1 MRQQYAW
8 RSMFLN
14 GILSI
19 VAVAI
24 VLQMVRIQA
33 SAEADYFRE
42 RANEFS
48 GEFKWYFPE
57 RGELY
62 DRTGHL
68 LAGNQT
74 VYEVGVDLASVQD
87 PHTIALTLSVNL
99 NRDYDEIHTSIL
111 HPPPGLKYLVIDK
124 YVPVE
129 IAEHLMELK
138 KQVAEETEGPTPS
151 LAGLGFTARLE
162 RNYPEDT
169 LASNVIGFV
178 NREGSG
184 YFGIE
189 QKYNDLLAGNPVQV
203 WVPSDP
209 NRAVEIPRIPNGTTL
224 VLTIDRDLQNE
235 VESIL
240 SQSLYE
246 YAAQNGTIV
255 VMNPKNGEILAM
267 ASTPGMD
274 LNQFWN
280 YGVIYDKT
288 YEFNRAISMPYEPG
302 SVIKIFTMSAAF
314 DKGTVDLSTTFLD
327 TGGYTIAG
335 TTIRNWDNQA
345 WGVQNMLGCLQHSL
359 NVCLAWVSTQLG
371 ARDFYSYMER
381 FGFGQ
386 LTGIDLAG
394 EAAGRL
400 KIPGDEDWYP
410 IDLGTNAYG
419 QGMTATPIQIMMAAS
434 SIANNGRM
442 VTPHVLYAM
451 VRDGNQFNVPPQ
463 YAGMPISS
471 QTAGIMN
478 ELLAQALE
486 NQPSLGLVDGYR
498 IAGKTGTASIPTEY
512 GFYDLSQTNASFI
525 GWGPVD
531 DPQFMVYVWLERP
544 GTSIWGSETAAPVF
558 ASVVEKTVISLD
570 IPPDSIRMQAK

>member
-203 WVPSDP
+203 
-209 NRAVEIPRIPNGTTL
+209 
-224 VLTIDRDLQNE
+224 
-235 VESIL
+235 
-240 SQSLYE
+240 
-246 YAAQNGTIV
+246 
-255 VMNPKNGEILAM
+255 
-267 ASTPGMD
+267 
-274 LNQFWN
+274 
-280 YGVIYDKT
+280 
-288 YEFNRAISMPYEPG
+288 
-302 SVIKIFTMSAAF
+302 
-314 DKGTVDLSTTFLD
+314 
-327 TGGYTIAG
+327 
-335 TTIRNWDNQA
+335 
-345 WGVQNMLGCLQHSL
+345 
-359 NVCLAWVSTQLG
+359 
-371 ARDFYSYMER
+371 
-381 FGFGQ
+381 
-386 LTGIDLAG
+386 
-394 EAAGRL
+394 
-400 KIPGDEDWYP
+400 
-410 IDLGTNAYG
+410 
-419 QGMTATPIQIMMAAS
+419 
-434 SIANNGRM
+434 
-442 VTPHVLYAM
+442 
-451 VRDGNQFNVPPQ
+451 
-463 YAGMPISS
+463 
-471 QTAGIMN
+471 
-478 ELLAQALE
+478 
-486 NQPSLGLVDGYR
+486 
-498 IAGKTGTASIPTEY
+498 
-512 GFYDLSQTNASFI
+512 
-525 GWGPVD
+525 
-531 DPQFMVYVWLERP
+531 
-544 GTSIWGSETAAPVF
+544 
-558 ASVVEKTVISLD
+558 
-570 IPPDSIRMQAK
+570 